1 MLLLVGAKKK
11 PRQRSYGKR
20 KKTEDQEMK
29 QSEDQAHTQSTE
41 DKAQFERVTEAA
53 DFLMRSGEVDVYS
66 QIQEDFVPE
75 EELLAQRRAA
85 SAAEDGERRV
95 RFEETKEQEPPK
107 PEVMWEYK
115 GADGQVHG
123 PFPTSSFVA
132 WQAQGYFK
140 GEGAVDMR
148 RVGKPADEAKKE
160 EQEGEAKQQEPK
172 ISAEQEL
179 LNDFEDSDEEQEE
192 TKHEKDTQDRRWER
206 SDQIDFSRY

>member
-1 MLLLVGAKKK
+1 MMMLAGAKKK

-20 KKTEDQEMK
+20 KKAEDQEMK
-29 QSEDQAHTQSTE
+29 QSEDQAPAQSAE
-41 DKAQFERVTEAA
+41 DKVQFERVTEAA

-66 QIQEDFVPE
+66 QIQEDFLPE
-75 EELLAQRRAA
+75 EELLVQRRAA
-85 SAAEDGERRV
+85 SAADGERRV
-95 RFEETKEQEPPK
+95 TFEETKEQEPPK

-148 RVGKPADEAKKE
+148 RVEEPAAAADAKEKE
-160 EQEGEAKQQEPK
+160 EQETKEQEPK

-179 LNDFEDSDEEQEE
+179 LNDFEDSDDEEE
-192 TKHEKDTQDRRWER
+192 TKQETDTQDRRWER

>member
-1 MLLLVGAKKK
+1 MVRAGAKKK

-29 QSEDQAHTQSTE
+29 QSEGQAPAQSAE
-41 DKAQFERVTEAA
+41 DMAQFERVTEAA
-53 DFLMRSGEVDVYS
+53 DYLMRSGEVDVYS

-75 EELLAQRRAA
+75 EKLLAQRRAL
-85 SAAEDGERRV
+85 SAESERRV
-95 RFEETKEQEPPK
+95 TFQETKEQDPPK

-148 RVGKPADEAKKE
+148 RLEQPNATDDSRE
-160 EQEGEAKQQEPK
+160 EEETKQQEPK
-172 ISAEQEL
+172 LSAEQEL
-179 LNDFEDSDEEQEE
+179 LNDFEDSDDEEK
-192 TKHEKDTQDRRWER
+192 TKHETDTQDRRWER